1 MWFITGWRWPFG
13 KNSVLYSLGGGPG
26 WHGGHQSPLPPLQLL
41 HEERVSVSLSLSQ
54 GSSPVSFFIKNWIM
68 AAWQHENTLD
78 RDNPWPS
85 PSLWRMHIH
94 IYMYSYSSE
103 KYLSCSVYEESSH
116 IGQMVFLFFH
126 QWDGVLGLWSYKRDD
141 HDDAKGEE
149 TKESLSKNT
158 RCSARLTFKNP
169 LRFWFKPTVFWF

>member
-1 MWFITGWRWPFG
+1 MWFITGWWWPFG
-13 KNSVLYSLGGGPG
+13 KNSVLYSLGGNQAGMVVTNHPS
-26 WHGGHQSPLPPLQLL
+26 HLYSYCMRNEFQ
-41 HEERVSVSLSLSQ
+41 SLSAWVK
-54 GSSPVSFFIKNWIM
+54 GPPVSSFIKNWIM

-85 PSLWRMHIH
+85 PSLWRDA
-94 IYMYSYSSE
+94 YSYIYIFIFKWKTSFLFSLRR
-103 KYLSCSVYEESSH
+103 KQPYWPN
-116 IGQMVFLFFH
+116 GFLFFH

-141 HDDAKGEE
+141 HVDAKGEE